1 MSLGGGLN
9 YLVRIVLLAVA
20 VASLV
25 PLFVITGGIPEWISA
40 VLAFAICI
48 LAIGGVKLDYFNTG
62 KQKPCAKCSG
72 FTAPLNSSVGT
83 GLKLFLEVELLVVSV
98 VLLTVYCEDTG
109 GDQNTCMALTA
120 GLSLLGVVVVTAFG
134 NKVQCPA
141 CKGTR
146 YMFMGMPLASSRAH
160 I

>member
-1 MSLGGGLN
+1 
-9 YLVRIVLLAVA
+9 
-20 VASLV
+20 
-25 PLFVITGGIPEWISA
+25 
-40 VLAFAICI
+40 
-48 LAIGGVKLDYFNTG
+48 
-62 KQKPCAKCSG
+62 
-72 FTAPLNSSVGT
+72 
-83 GLKLFLEVELLVVSV
+83 
-98 VLLTVYCEDTG
+98 
-109 GDQNTCMALTA
+109 MALTA